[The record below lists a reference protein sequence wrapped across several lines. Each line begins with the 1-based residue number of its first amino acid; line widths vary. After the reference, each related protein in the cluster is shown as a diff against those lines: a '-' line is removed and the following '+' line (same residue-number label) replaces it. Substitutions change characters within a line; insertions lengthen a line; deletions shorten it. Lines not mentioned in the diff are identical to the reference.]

1 MADKKVVEK
10 RKTAYPVKE
19 RVETKE
25 ECGCVLVTF
34 RLEDPNN
41 GPERIET
48 YRDTKG
54 HDCPHTEHQKGQI
67 VYLDGPGPRGAP
79 AFKGK

>member
-25 ECGCVLVTF
+25 ECGCVLVTY
-34 RLEDPNN
+34 RLEDPNQ
-41 GPERIET
+41 GPERVET

-54 HDCPHTEHQKGQI
+54 PHCPHIEHLKDQV
-67 VYLDGPGPRGAP
+67 VYPDGPGPRGA
-79 AFKGK
+79 AQFRR